1 MMYSTK
7 TALVIRADLPPWQV
21 ANVAAFLSGGLA
33 GTYPEIVGEP
43 YRDGDGRLYT
53 PMIREPIFVYGAT
66 SVELTRTHGRAVN
79 RGMRFAIY
87 TEPRSRPPTTPT
99 TAQASPRPQP
109 PSSTSS
115 GSASTTTA
123 NHRQDHRRTEIH
135 DLTRGGG
142 RHHLR
147 TAR

>member
-7 TALVIRADLPPWQV
+7 TALVIRADLLSWQV

-53 PMIREPIFVYGAT
+53 AMIREPIFIYGAT
-66 SVELTRTHGRAVN
+66 SAELTRTHGRAVN

-87 TEPRSRPPTTPT
+87 TAPLFKTTNDVDNRASVAA
-99 TAQASPRPQP
+99 TA
-109 PSSTSS
+109 
-115 GSASTTTA
+115 TA
-123 NHRQDHRRTEIH
+123 AL
-135 DLTRGGG
+135 DLVGLGLHADRKTLDKITGG
-142 RHHLR
+142 LKFL
-147 TAR
+147 A